1 LPSPPAE
8 VLTEADARR
17 QFVGLLIPV
26 NRALRVIW
34 IQTHGQHSLPQL
46 DAAPAVQ
53 GYELC
58 TDTLLRRELYNFDQ
72 LKGVMGRSA
81 DTTLLDS
88 LFRFFSDLRDFF
100 NAWVDYRISTFG
112 AEAAGTLDGVLNASG
127 AYYLA
132 DAVLHWRQNYPYLAG
147 GLNGESLRIEWASR
161 AGVFVDVTEWGSQRA
176 QSADILWGIVE
187 QLGGEDVRTS
197 AVFQNSSRAAD
208 TVTSIATFFLDVRGV
223 YNLVRGAGGAIG
235 TATRSG
241 TLPPGA
247 VVGGGAAALAPYLAR
262 VAVLADE
269 VPWATAV
276 HPSHGDEL
284 RHGMD
289 DLVDLD
295 RAGQHRIEIVQHPVQ
310 AVGIVRHRI
319 DGDDDQRIERRIAP
333 QRLHQRPRPGARQPQ
348 IDHQHVR
355 YGLGRD
361 EGEGIIKRGRFQ
373 CLKAIGV
380 QRGDVCHP
388 ADMVATRHENVHVLS
403 LLHHPEPRNGF
414 VICLFDIIR
423 FVTHCRAVF
432 GSDQPGQKSY
442 LREANGRCNERLT
455 SVLQQ

>member
-46 DAAPAVQ
+46 DDAPAVE
-53 GYELC
+53 GYERC
-58 TDTLLRRELYNFDQ
+58 AEPLLRRELYNFDQ
-72 LKGVMGRSA
+72 LKGVMQYNG
-81 DTTLLDS
+81 DTTPLLES

-132 DAVLHWRQNYPYLAG
+132 DAVLHWRHNYPYLAG

-208 TVTSIATFFLDVRGV
+208 AVTSIATFFLDVRGV
-223 YNLVRGAGGAIG
+223 YNLVRGAGGAVG
-235 TATRSG
+235 TATRIG

-262 VAVLADE
+262 VAVVADE
-269 VPWATAV
+269 VPWATAAGAV
-276 HPSHGDEL
+276 SAIRAAILAFSAGGDGGNEEILSHSASFPENESQL
-284 RHGMD
+284 RHIFAEREGHVIDTLENRTMIQNTVAEANYLGPD
-289 DLVDLD
+289 QYGNHWYAQIQSDGTQIWV
-295 RAGQHRIEIVQHPVQ
+295 RVRNGRIINAGVNQVPKS
-310 AVGIVRHRI
+310 
-319 DGDDDQRIERRIAP
+319 
-333 QRLHQRPRPGARQPQ
+333 
-348 IDHQHVR
+348 
-355 YGLGRD
+355 Y
-361 EGEGIIKRGRFQ
+361 
-373 CLKAIGV
+373 
-380 QRGDVCHP
+380 
-388 ADMVATRHENVHVLS
+388 
-403 LLHHPEPRNGF
+403 HPETGLNAPLNW
-414 VICLFDIIR
+414 
-423 FVTHCRAVF
+423 
-432 GSDQPGQKSY
+432 
-442 LREANGRCNERLT
+442 
-455 SVLQQ
+455 